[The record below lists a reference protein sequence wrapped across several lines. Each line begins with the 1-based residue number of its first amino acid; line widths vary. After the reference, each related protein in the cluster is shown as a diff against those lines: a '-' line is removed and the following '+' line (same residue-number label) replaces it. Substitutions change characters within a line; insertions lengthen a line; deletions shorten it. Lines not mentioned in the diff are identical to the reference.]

1 MLTRS
6 TRRVFTRSV
15 IAAALAATVTSV
27 PMARE
32 ALAQD
37 KYPSRPV
44 RIVLPFGAGGVA
56 DITTR
61 LLAQKLE
68 AKFGQRFIVDNQ
80 PGAGGI
86 TAARAVLSS
95 KPDGYTLGL
104 VTNGTAIS
112 VAIFKSLPF
121 DPLKEFELISTIG
134 NFDQVF
140 GVSAKSP
147 FKSLGEFIK
156 AAKDQP
162 GKLNLG
168 TIVVGSTQ
176 HLGAE
181 LFKSTAGI
189 DVQLVTF
196 RRTPEVIVGLERN
209 DIQMMIDF
217 YAPMRGALDAKK
229 VRAVAVS
236 GSERIEAIPDV
247 PTAEQAGV
255 KNYVVTSWNGLFAP
269 AGTPKPIVDALNAA
283 LVEILA
289 LPDVKKRYAEL
300 GITARASTPAVLR
313 DRLVGDIQ
321 KWGAVIEK
329 AKIPKR

>member
-1 MLTRS
+1 
-6 TRRVFTRSV
+6 
-15 IAAALAATVTSV
+15 
-27 PMARE
+27 
-32 ALAQD
+32 
-37 KYPSRPV
+37 
-44 RIVLPFGAGGVA
+44 
-56 DITTR
+56 
-61 LLAQKLE
+61 
-68 AKFGQRFIVDNQ
+68 
-80 PGAGGI
+80 
-86 TAARAVLSS
+86 
-95 KPDGYTLGL
+95 
-104 VTNGTAIS
+104 
-112 VAIFKSLPF
+112 
-121 DPLKEFELISTIG
+121 
-134 NFDQVF
+134 
-140 GVSAKSP
+140 VSAKSP